1 MLFDTSL
8 DDFERLRSHSF
19 YREDIHPISHQGEA
33 MSKPVKCI
41 NRNYSNSG
49 KLDNDTRE
57 TDKVKKMTRSQR
69 ERRYGEDRSTEL
81 QLMKTRRE
89 SRVAAADKSQAAPRP
104 CSSQDRSDGHARR
117 SVSPQGSGGQQN
129 RQLPDMRPR
138 TYSMPTRP
146 TFHRHDLQKVRFQH
160 RDDNVELY
168 RVRSFSTTSKGIINC
183 GDTFRARSNSN
194 DEPPGGGDR
203 TCSRTNVAALAA
215 SSFSSTD
222 TFSDDTPVYRV
233 VVLGSA
239 GVGKT
244 SLVHQ
249 LMTSEYMGDT
259 DLSVLGEF
267 RGHVGRWYT
276 CNGEPAVLVHY
287 LALIGNHDIVTNSRW
302 PCGSLVTQRPLS
314 LLLSVT

>member
-19 YREDIHPISHQGEA
+19 YREDIHPISHQDQGEA
-33 MSKPVKCI
+33 KSIPVKCI
-41 NRNYSNSG
+41 NHNYSNSS

-57 TDKVKKMTRSQR
+57 TDKVKKMIRGQR

-81 QLMKTRRE
+81 QLMNTRRE
-89 SRVAAADKSQAAPRP
+89 SRVAAADKSRAAPRP
-104 CSSQDRSDGHARR
+104 CSSQDRCDGHARR
-117 SVSPQGSGGQQN
+117 SVSPQGSDGQQS
-129 RQLPDMRPR
+129 RGLPDMRPR

-160 RDDNVELY
+160 RDDNIELY

-203 TCSRTNVAALAA
+203 TCSRANVAALAA

-267 RGHVGRWYT
+267 RG
-276 CNGEPAVLVHY
+276 
-287 LALIGNHDIVTNSRW
+287 
-302 PCGSLVTQRPLS
+302 
-314 LLLSVT
+314 